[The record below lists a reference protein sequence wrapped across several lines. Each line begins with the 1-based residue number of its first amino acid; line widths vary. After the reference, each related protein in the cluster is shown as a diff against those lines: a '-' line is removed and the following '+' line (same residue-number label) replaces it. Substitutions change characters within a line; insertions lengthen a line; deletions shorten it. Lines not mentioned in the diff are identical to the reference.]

1 MSARADLMAHLRR
14 RDLETEAD
22 LMSAKRQVEGATED
36 AKRLTDELREIRAL
50 IAELSLGPL

>member
-1 MSARADLMAHLRR
+1 MAHLRR